1 MVSNVAG
8 LIRKPGDLV
17 AIEAVDQWVPAEG
30 ELLVRV
36 EAVNFNP
43 IDAKLQRSD
52 LFQSKYPLVVGFTF
66 AGTVI
71 STGRG
76 VESVQS
82 GDRVVV
88 ARWGRTGADHRFGAL
103 QRYALALE
111 QNTLRLEPE
120 STTLE
125 AATGLIANLATVVS
139 ALSIHMGLAKPP
151 LNSSGGLLRPSNPNE
166 DARRKRVLVYG
177 GSSAVGGLAVQ
188 YAAAAGYEV
197 VTTASPA
204 NRPLVEARAAAT
216 HIIDHH
222 QSRESLLD
230 EIRTHG
236 PYDGG
241 IFEAIGSQTTT
252 QLMAD
257 LLRDTGGQFFS
268 TSPSPGDDRLPTNVT
283 KIWSGYSEDLV
294 SNPENR
300 ESRAWFMERF
310 LPRVLKDGTIWPNP
324 GLWLPGGLRS
334 AQRALDL
341 LHEGR
346 ISGKKILINPQE

>member
-1 MVSNVAG
+1 MAANVAG
-8 LIRKPGDLV
+8 LIHTPGEPIAL
-17 AIEAVDQWVPAEG
+17 EAVDQWVPADG

-52 LFQSKYPLVVGFTF
+52 LFQSTYPLIVGFTF

-71 STGRG
+71 ATGRG
-76 VESVQS
+76 VESVQR
-82 GDRVVV
+82 GDRVAV
-88 ARWGRTGADHRFGAL
+88 ARWGRTGDDHRFGAL

-111 QNTLRLEPE
+111 QNTLRLDLE
-120 STTLE
+120 STTFE
-125 AATGLIANLATVVS
+125 VASGLIANLATVVS

-151 LNSSGGLLRPSNPNE
+151 LDGSVQPLPPPHSNM
-166 DARRKRVLVYG
+166 DARRKRLLVYG

-204 NRPLVEARAAAT
+204 NRPLVKARKAAT
-216 HIIDHH
+216 HIIDHC
-222 QSRESLLD
+222 QPREDLLD
-230 EIRTHG
+230 EIRAHG

-268 TSPSPGDDRLPTNVT
+268 TSPSPGDDRLPANVT
-283 KIWSGYSEDLV
+283 KTWSGYSEDLV
-294 SNPENR
+294 TNPENR
-300 ESRAWFMERF
+300 ELRAWYMERF
-310 LPRVLKDGTIWPNP
+310 LPRVLKNGTIWPNP

-334 AQRALDL
+334 AQRALVL
-341 LHEGR
+341 LHEGKV
-346 ISGKKILINPQE
+346 SGKKVLINPQE